1 MSKPPLFFI
10 VIIGLIIV
18 AASFRFMQQRRE
30 KADNDMAPLQ
40 QKLVVVSNKRE
51 KPINDRRSR
60 QQEVTP
66 AGTSMRYEASFKP
79 QSGGMEQTFRL
90 DAQQYHALTVGDKG
104 TLSYKGVDFNSASC
118 IPCISTVKISA
129 TLTKIFSGRG
139 KGCTRLRI
147 KNPQTQ
153 SINKRPI
160 LISITFSLC
169 FALIQPISHLTR
181 HFFPM

>member
-40 QKLVVVSNKRE
+40 QK
-51 KPINDRRSR
+51 
-60 QQEVTP
+60 QEVTP

-104 TLSYKGVDFNSASC
+104 TLSYKG
-118 IPCISTVKISA
+118 
-129 TLTKIFSGRG
+129 
-139 KGCTRLRI
+139 TRFVSFVGE
-147 KNPQTQ
+147 Q
-153 SINKRPI
+153 
-160 LISITFSLC
+160 
-169 FALIQPISHLTR
+169 
-181 HFFPM
+181 

>member
-1 MSKPPLFFI
+1 MRDKDEQTTSFLYCYHWLNCRRRI
-10 VIIGLIIV
+10 V
-18 AASFRFMQQRRE
+18 SFMQQRRE

-66 AGTSMRYEASFKP
+66 AGTSMRYEVSFKP

-104 TLSYKGVDFNSASC
+104 TLSYKG
-118 IPCISTVKISA
+118 
-129 TLTKIFSGRG
+129 
-139 KGCTRLRI
+139 TRFVSFVGE
-147 KNPQTQ
+147 Q
-153 SINKRPI
+153 
-160 LISITFSLC
+160 
-169 FALIQPISHLTR
+169 
-181 HFFPM
+181 

>member
-66 AGTSMRYEASFKP
+66 AGTSMRMRQASNRKAEEWSRRF
-79 QSGGMEQTFRL
+79 
-90 DAQQYHALTVGDKG
+90 
-104 TLSYKGVDFNSASC
+104 AST
-118 IPCISTVKISA
+118 PSST
-129 TLTKIFSGRG
+129 T
-139 KGCTRLRI
+139 
-147 KNPQTQ
+147 P
-153 SINKRPI
+153 
-160 LISITFSLC
+160 
-169 FALIQPISHLTR
+169 
-181 HFFPM
+181 

>member
-40 QKLVVVSNKRE
+40 QKLVESNKRE

-104 TLSYKGVDFNSASC
+104 TLSYKG
-118 IPCISTVKISA
+118 
-129 TLTKIFSGRG
+129 
-139 KGCTRLRI
+139 TRFVSFVGE
-147 KNPQTQ
+147 Q
-153 SINKRPI
+153 
-160 LISITFSLC
+160 
-169 FALIQPISHLTR
+169 
-181 HFFPM
+181 

>member
-10 VIIGLIIV
+10 VIIGLIVV

-66 AGTSMRYEASFKP
+66 AGTSIRYEASFKP
-79 QSGGMEQTFRL
+79 QVRQDQRFSCFQIAMVMQLFSQRPL
-90 DAQQYHALTVGDKG
+90 LVSRQHRPRVSCPDVG
-104 TLSYKGVDFNSASC
+104 
-118 IPCISTVKISA
+118 
-129 TLTKIFSGRG
+129 
-139 KGCTRLRI
+139 
-147 KNPQTQ
+147 
-153 SINKRPI
+153 
-160 LISITFSLC
+160 
-169 FALIQPISHLTR
+169 IQVANWG
-181 HFFPM
+181 

>member
-10 VIIGLIIV
+10 VIIPRQPIFQLRTS
-18 AASFRFMQQRRE
+18 ASSLREQQ
-30 KADNDMAPLQ
+30 AG
-40 QKLVVVSNKRE
+40 

-104 TLSYKGVDFNSASC
+104 TLSYKG
-118 IPCISTVKISA
+118 
-129 TLTKIFSGRG
+129 
-139 KGCTRLRI
+139 TRFVSFVGE
-147 KNPQTQ
+147 Q
-153 SINKRPI
+153 
-160 LISITFSLC
+160 
-169 FALIQPISHLTR
+169 
-181 HFFPM
+181 

>member
-10 VIIGLIIV
+10 VIIGLIVV

-66 AGTSMRYEASFKP
+66 AGTSIRYEA
-79 QSGGMEQTFRL
+79 
-90 DAQQYHALTVGDKG
+90 
-104 TLSYKGVDFNSASC
+104 ASNRKAEEWSRRFA
-118 IPCISTVKISA
+118 STPSS
-129 TLTKIFSGRG
+129 TT
-139 KGCTRLRI
+139 
-147 KNPQTQ
+147 P
-153 SINKRPI
+153 
-160 LISITFSLC
+160 
-169 FALIQPISHLTR
+169 
-181 HFFPM
+181 

>member
-18 AASFRFMQQRRE
+18 AASFRFIQQRRE

-40 QKLVVVSNKRE
+40 QKLVVSNKRE

-79 QSGGMEQTFRL
+79 QSGGMVQTFRL

-104 TLSYKGVDFNSASC
+104 TLSYKG
-118 IPCISTVKISA
+118 
-129 TLTKIFSGRG
+129 
-139 KGCTRLRI
+139 TRFVSFVGE
-147 KNPQTQ
+147 Q
-153 SINKRPI
+153 
-160 LISITFSLC
+160 
-169 FALIQPISHLTR
+169 
-181 HFFPM
+181 